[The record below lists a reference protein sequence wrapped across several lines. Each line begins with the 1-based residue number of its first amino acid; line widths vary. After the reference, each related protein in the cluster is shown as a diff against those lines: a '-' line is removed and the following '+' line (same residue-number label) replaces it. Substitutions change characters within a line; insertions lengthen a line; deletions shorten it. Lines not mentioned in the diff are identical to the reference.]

1 MAGVVDPR
9 SVPNANTLKLTN
21 RNLNAKP
28 VVNMGFDTPDFLD
41 EFDALLTKIIR
52 IPSDKPTKRGMSIHT
67 KEDYKN
73 VFCDQIKSYL
83 NLLYKYDP
91 ETEANKVSERLTCEL
106 DKDFNELNII
116 SAQLKETLNI
126 LTPAFTMPG
135 GSRHRSRRASK
146 KVKRSRRRL
155 TRRR

>member
-1 MAGVVDPR
+1 
-9 SVPNANTLKLTN
+9 
-21 RNLNAKP
+21 
-28 VVNMGFDTPDFLD
+28 MGFDTPEFLY
-41 EFDALLTKIIR
+41 ELDALLSKIIR
-52 IPSDKPTKRGMSIHT
+52 IQSDKPTKRGMSIHT

-83 NLLYKYDP
+83 NLLYKYDS
-91 ETEANKVSERLTCEL
+91 ETKANKVSERLTCNFDNDFKEL
-106 DKDFNELNII
+106 TVI

-126 LTPAFTMPG
+126 LTPAFTQLDNMPG
-135 GSRHRSRRASK
+135 GSRHQSRRASK